1 MRFYGLVPDLWHAQ
15 KDNRLL
21 ETVCLY
27 L

>member
-1 MRFYGLVPDLWHAQ
+1 MRFYSLVPDLWHAQ

-21 ETVCLY
+21 ETGCLY